1 MDESD
6 KEAIINILSF
16 KNNEWTIKKTS
27 SVNRILKLLL
37 ILAFIIGTL
46 SWILIIHFQAQ
57 NSNEDQKPVKDL
69 IFESTELRK
78 YYIQSISKDGQVYL
92 KDVYNHG
99 VTFQPFK
106 LPSNSEFQYFYEFNG
121 KLHALHYTR
130 PKNFNQRV
138 FTYLTYLD
146 KGKVT
151 LAKNYYFLNYKM

>member
-1 MDESD
+1 MKLQLEMDESD

-16 KNNEWTIKKTS
+16 KNNEWTIKKKS

-99 VTFQPFK
+99 VTFHC
-106 LPSNSEFQYFYEFNG
+106 E
-121 KLHALHYTR
+121 HA
-130 PKNFNQRV
+130 Q
-138 FTYLTYLD
+138 
-146 KGKVT
+146 
-151 LAKNYYFLNYKM
+151 